1 MQKTTLKFYC
11 KLLFYYL
18 MEDSENND
26 TREINEKTQEETI
39 GDTIEKENEK
49 VEDDKYIV
57 YLISINDK
65 SENEVRNLLTL
76 KVNKDKIKNI
86 KDIKYYII
94 DSTKADIDLCPCLLS
109 ISTRF
114 EDGYIC
120 SDVNDTPNKLI
131 KDCKEYFPNGR
142 IYVNVDLKTK
152 CNCGFKELDHL
163 SKRDIYE
170 MYIEK
175 INKLN
180 KLIDIQKVEKEHEIK
195 NYEEINKAI
204 LANFDKEMD
213 QKKLES
219 KYYAKIKSN
228 FDGKLIK
235 FYDVIIDIKSL
246 KDINKGWEIKMDE
259 NGEKRFKEHKDN
271 KALTI
276 GVLGNSNKGKS
287 FLLSKIS
294 KIELPSGTNIRT
306 EGLSIKYPEL
316 EIYKNRKIVLL
327 DSAGLE
333 TPLLLDKNE
342 REDIL
347 DQSFSTFTN
356 EMNEKLKEKAR
367 EKIMTEM
374 FLQNFIMYNSD
385 IIIIVVGILTYTEQK
400 LLNRIKEEISQNR
413 LKKTLYIIHNLITY
427 TSKEQ
432 VNYILIIFY

>member
-1 MQKTTLKFYC
+1 
-11 KLLFYYL
+11 

-26 TREINEKTQEETI
+26 TREINDKTPEETI

-180 KLIDIQKVEKEHEIK
+180 KL
-195 NYEEINKAI
+195 
-204 LANFDKEMD
+204 
-213 QKKLES
+213 
-219 KYYAKIKSN
+219 
-228 FDGKLIK
+228 
-235 FYDVIIDIKSL
+235 
-246 KDINKGWEIKMDE
+246 
-259 NGEKRFKEHKDN
+259 
-271 KALTI
+271 
-276 GVLGNSNKGKS
+276 
-287 FLLSKIS
+287 
-294 KIELPSGTNIRT
+294 
-306 EGLSIKYPEL
+306 
-316 EIYKNRKIVLL
+316 
-327 DSAGLE
+327 
-333 TPLLLDKNE
+333 
-342 REDIL
+342 
-347 DQSFSTFTN
+347 
-356 EMNEKLKEKAR
+356 
-367 EKIMTEM
+367 
-374 FLQNFIMYNSD
+374 
-385 IIIIVVGILTYTEQK
+385 
-400 LLNRIKEEISQNR
+400 LLNKN
-413 LKKTLYIIHNLITY
+413 
-427 TSKEQ
+427 
-432 VNYILIIFY
+432 